1 MSTHTLTAHCPLGL
15 GEIEV
20 KIIYRYTP
28 GRPARGPSYASGGEP
43 ADPPEVEFISAS
55 TTVND
60 DLVKLMV
67 SEWAEEWL
75 GDDGFDE
82 AVDNAEED

>member
-1 MSTHTLTAHCPLGL
+1 MPANHTLTACCPFGF

-43 ADPPEVEFISAS
+43 ADHRDQGQADAPEEQRLLAGRLTARSWEYGE
-55 TTVND
+55 
-60 DLVKLMV
+60 DLL
-67 SEWAEEWL
+67 
-75 GDDGFDE
+75 
-82 AVDNAEED
+82 EDL